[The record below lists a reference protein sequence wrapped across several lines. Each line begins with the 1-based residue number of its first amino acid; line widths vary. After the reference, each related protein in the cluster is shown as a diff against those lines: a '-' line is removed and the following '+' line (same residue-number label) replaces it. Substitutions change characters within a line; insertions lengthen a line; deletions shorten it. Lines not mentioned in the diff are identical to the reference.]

1 MEPGLATNLLV
12 LKDDDLELL
21 IRLLYLPC
29 GEMTNMH

>member
-12 LKDDDLELL
+12 LEDDDLELL

-29 GEMTNMH
+29 AEMTDMY